1 MHKNLYILILISM
14 LLLSACGGGGGGGDT
29 ISEANQ
35 NTAPDF
41 TGVIDYAVDENT
53 LDIATFQA
61 TDAEGDNIT
70 YSISGDD
77 ASLLSIG
84 GSSGILAFQSSPD
97 FESPQDADQDNI
109 YSVTVSASDGQLT
122 SSLGIIITVND
133 VVEGLGGV
141 NMLLMGNSFFKPY
154 AQRLSELAFDAEF
167 LEHTDT
173 VFTRGGDNG
182 TPIGLWNN
190 EGTNTDIK
198 QILDAGNFNMLGMTG
213 YYNEDDPTSGFSEW
227 IDYALQKNPNIKIF
241 ISIPSIDF
249 PADWQ
254 QRAEDAGFN
263 NIREL
268 YEFLVSDHTHTIV
281 IDQLREMYPSTDIF
295 SIPTGWATFHL
306 EGMYKNDVLLD
317 DISLFGSFESAIFT
331 DAKGH
336 QGEIIAYTGTLIWLN
351 ALYGVQLRTNDF
363 DTGFNTDLHTIA
375 EEIMD
380 NHNPDYKQQ

>member
-1 MHKNLYILILISM
+1 
-14 LLLSACGGGGGGGDT
+14 
-29 ISEANQ
+29 
-35 NTAPDF
+35 
-41 TGVIDYAVDENT
+41 
-53 LDIATFQA
+53 
-61 TDAEGDNIT
+61 
-70 YSISGDD
+70 
-77 ASLLSIG
+77 
-84 GSSGILAFQSSPD
+84 
-97 FESPQDADQDNI
+97 
-109 YSVTVSASDGQLT
+109 
-122 SSLGIIITVND
+122 
-133 VVEGLGGV
+133 
-141 NMLLMGNSFFKPY
+141 MLLMGNSFFKPY

-190 EGTNTDIK
+190 DGTNTDIK
-198 QILDAGNFNMLGMTG
+198 QILDAGNFDMLGMTG

-241 ISIPSIDF
+241 ISIPPIDF

-268 YEFLVSDHTHTIV
+268 YEFFVSDHTHTIV

-295 SIPTGWATFHL
+295 SIPTGWATFDL
-306 EGMYKNDVLLD
+306 EGMYQNDVLLD

-351 ALYGVQLRTNDF
+351 AIYGVHLRTNDF

-375 EEIMD
+375 EQIMD
-380 NHNPDYKQQ
+380 NHDPHYKQQ

>member
-1 MHKNLYILILISM
+1 MHKRLYILTSISM
-14 LLLSACGGGGGGGDT
+14 LLLSACGGGGGDT

-41 TGVIDYAVDENT
+41 IGIIDYAVDENT
-53 LDIATFQA
+53 LDIATLQA

-154 AQRLSELAFDAEF
+154 AQRLSELALDAEF

-190 EGTNTDIK
+190 EDTNTDIK
-198 QILDAGNFNMLGMTG
+198 QILDAGNFDMLGMTG

-241 ISIPSIDF
+241 ISIPPIDF

-268 YEFLVSDHTHTIV
+268 YEFFVSDHTHTII

-295 SIPTGWATFHL
+295 SIPIGWATFDL
-306 EGMYKNDVLLD
+306 EGMYQNDVLLD

-331 DAKGH
+331 DDKGH
-336 QGEIIAYTGTLIWLN
+336 QGEIIAYAGTLIWLN
-351 ALYGVQLRTNDF
+351 AIYGVHLRTNDF

-380 NHNPDYKQQ
+380 NHDSDYKQQ

>member
-1 MHKNLYILILISM
+1 MHKNLYILISI
-14 LLLSACGGGGGGGDT
+14 LLLSACGGGGGDT

-41 TGVIDYAVDENT
+41 TGIIDYAVDENT

-182 TPIGLWNN
+182 TPIGL
-190 EGTNTDIK
+190 
-198 QILDAGNFNMLGMTG
+198 
-213 YYNEDDPTSGFSEW
+213 
-227 IDYALQKNPNIKIF
+227 
-241 ISIPSIDF
+241 
-249 PADWQ
+249 
-254 QRAEDAGFN
+254 
-263 NIREL
+263 
-268 YEFLVSDHTHTIV
+268 
-281 IDQLREMYPSTDIF
+281 
-295 SIPTGWATFHL
+295 
-306 EGMYKNDVLLD
+306 
-317 DISLFGSFESAIFT
+317 
-331 DAKGH
+331 
-336 QGEIIAYTGTLIWLN
+336 
-351 ALYGVQLRTNDF
+351 
-363 DTGFNTDLHTIA
+363 
-375 EEIMD
+375 
-380 NHNPDYKQQ
+380 